1 MFYEDSHLKKVK
13 LQEPKENFNL
23 EQKSEELKKNKTVV
37 IFFKKR
43 GTGPKDD
50 KLGVLKK

>member
-23 EQKSEELKKNKTVV
+23 EQKSEELKKTKQLLF
-37 IFFKKR
+37 FFKK
-43 GTGPKDD
+43 GEQDQKMTSWGC
-50 KLGVLKK
+50 

>member
-37 IFFKKR
+37 IFFKK
-43 GTGPKDD
+43 GEQDQKMTSWGC
-50 KLGVLKK
+50 